1 MTNIEED
8 KTRVITVQQDPGRKY
23 SEETRVADWYRD
35 LKQQL
40 TSLEPYLKAGRIVT
54 FQNIAPEEKAFFE
67 EMVGI
72 IRVPEAVCAVFI
84 PPSIVQQAMWPGAGE
99 RQSDETTGLYS
110 ISPDAGAVAAQRCG
124 SSSTIVNAL
133 FAFPPL
139 TPGVDVYEEGRLLA
153 GYTFKDHREC
163 ANGLSDILNTYL
175 T

>member
-1 MTNIEED
+1 MTNIDDD
-8 KTRVITVQQDPGRKY
+8 KSQAMTSKRYPARGD
-23 SEETRVADWYRD
+23 SADARVADWYRD

-40 TSLEPYLKAGRIVT
+40 TSLEPYLKAGHIVT

-67 EMVGI
+67 EMVNTV
-72 IRVPEAVCAVFI
+72 RVPEAVCAVFI
-84 PPSIVQQAMWPGAGE
+84 PPSIVQQAMWPGSGE
-99 RQSDETTGLYS
+99 RQSAETTGLYS
-110 ISPDAGAVAAQRCG
+110 ISPDAGAIAAQRCG

-139 TPGVDVYEEGRLLA
+139 TPGVDVYEDGRLLA

-163 ANGLSDILNTYL
+163 ADGLSEILNTYL